1 MALGSTAVRLPLSQ
15 APARLLEHAPLRGL
29 LITSDCAL
37 ARAFRREL
45 QRGGRIVPLEVYP
58 TLEHASDNADVT
70 YAWVSVDLDG
80 AVAPSDAV
88 RVARRSWPGAI
99 IAVLSYW
106 WSDREQ
112 IARNQAD
119 HVIHKPIRAPEL
131 DAFFQSLSGRQP
143 VRDDRLQQGL
153 RSVS

>member
-15 APARLLEHAPLRGL
+15 TPARLLEHAPLRGL
-29 LITSDCAL
+29 LITSDSAL

-45 QRGGRIVPLEVYP
+45 RRGGRIVPLEVYP
-58 TLEHASDNADVT
+58 TLQRAGDNANAR

-88 RVARRSWPGAI
+88 RVARCSWPGAL

-112 IARNQAD
+112 LARDQAD

-131 DAFFQSLSGRQP
+131 DAFFQSLSGGQP
-143 VRDDRLQQGL
+143 SPSGLPRGL